1 MRILALRFMCVILWC
16 RMMDCFNSPLTPT
29 LSLDGEREQKG
40 RGPLSSCQSSF
51 MKSYGVIII
60 GGGHAGCEAA
70 LASARMGVST
80 ALITL
85 DLEKIA
91 LMPCN
96 PAIGGIGKGH
106 IVREIDALGGEM
118 ARCID
123 KTGIQFRV
131 LNSSKGPAV
140 QGFRAQADKHLYKN
154 EMRRVLETQSNL
166 DLVCDEADELLFDS
180 ESAKGVR
187 TRNGLDLFAGSVVI
201 TTGTF
206 LNGRI
211 HVGMNS
217 SPAGR
222 VGEKPSTKLS
232 QSFLDRGFELGRLK
246 TGTPPRLL
254 RGSIDF
260 SQCEV
265 QDGDSNPQAFSF
277 STGKLDRPR
286 VPCHITYTN
295 ERTAEVIRNNM
306 HLSPLYSGIIEG
318 VGPRYCPSIEDKVIK
333 FPDRVSHHIFLEP
346 EGLDTDWVYPNGIST
361 SLAEEVQWQ
370 LVRTIPG
377 LENAEIVAP
386 GYAVEYDFV
395 PPTQLLPTLETKRV
409 NGLFHAGQI
418 NGTSGYEEAA
428 GQGLVAGINAALR
441 SLDRE
446 PFTLSRMES
455 YIGVMIDDL
464 VTKGTQEPYRMF
476 TSRAE
481 NRLLLRQDNADTR
494 LMGKGHELGLVADE
508 IHELCLVKQGAVEKE
523 IKRLNTTRVV
533 PNQEGKELVSKLG
546 VGLKGPTTLAGL
558 LKRPE
563 VTYDQLIETF
573 NGADVSQLVSEQV
586 EIQIKYEG
594 FIQRQSQVVAKQ
606 SKLENI
612 KIPADFEY
620 EGISGLSCEVVQ
632 KLEEIRPTTLGQA
645 SRISGVTP
653 AAVSIVMLMLK
664 RPTKV

>member
-1 MRILALRFMCVILWC
+1 
-16 RMMDCFNSPLTPT
+16 
-29 LSLDGEREQKG
+29 
-40 RGPLSSCQSSF
+40 
-51 MKSYGVIII
+51 MKFYGVIVI

-70 LASARMGVST
+70 LASARMGVRT

-123 KTGIQFRV
+123 KTGIQFRI

-140 QGFRAQADKHLYKN
+140 QGYRAQADKHLYKK
-154 EMRRVLETQSNL
+154 EMRRVLESQEHLSL
-166 DLVCDEADELLFDS
+166 ICDEVDELLFDKDS
-180 ESAKGVR
+180 VKGLK
-187 TRNGLDLFAGSVVI
+187 TRSGLELNSRSIVI

-211 HVGMNS
+211 HLGMNS

-232 QSFLDRGFELGRLK
+232 QSFLDQGFELGRLK

-254 RGSIDF
+254 SDSIDF

-265 QDGDSNPQAFSF
+265 QEGDHAPKPFSF
-277 STGKLDRPR
+277 TTTKISQPQ
-286 VPCHITYTN
+286 VPCYITYTN
-295 ERTAEVIRNNM
+295 AQTAAVINRNM
-306 HLSPLYSGIIEG
+306 HLSPLYSGVIEG
-318 VGPRYCPSIEDKVIK
+318 VGPRYCPSIEDKIVK
-333 FPDRVSHHIFLEP
+333 FPDRVSHHVFLEP
-346 EGLDTDWVYPNGIST
+346 EGLDTNWIYPNGIST
-361 SLAEEVQWQ
+361 SLAEEVQLE
-370 LVRTIPG
+370 LVRTISG

-395 PPTQLLPTLETKRV
+395 LPTQLLLTLETKKV
-409 NGLFHAGQI
+409 KGLFHAGQI

-428 GQGLVAGINAALR
+428 GQGLIAGINAALN
-441 SLDRE
+441 SLDRT

-494 LMGKGHELGLVADE
+494 LMGKGNSLGLISNKTYD
-508 IHELCLVKQGAVEKE
+508 LCLLKKDSVEKE
-523 IKRLNTTRVV
+523 INRLNTTKVM
-533 PNQEGKELVSKLG
+533 PNDKGKDLVSKLG
-546 VGLKGPTTLAGL
+546 IMSFKSPTTLAGL

-563 VTYDQLIETF
+563 ITYDQIIKTF
-573 NGADVSQLVSEQV
+573 NGASVSKLAGEQV

-594 FIQRQSQVVAKQ
+594 FIQRQNQVVAKQ
-606 SKLENI
+606 KKLENYR
-612 KIPADFEY
+612 IPTNFQY
-620 EGISGLSCEVVQ
+620 EGIPGLSCEVIQ
-632 KLEEIRPTTLGQA
+632 KLEKIRPATLGQA
-645 SRISGVTP
+645 SRISGITP

-664 RPTKV
+664 

>member
-1 MRILALRFMCVILWC
+1 
-16 RMMDCFNSPLTPT
+16 
-29 LSLDGEREQKG
+29 
-40 RGPLSSCQSSF
+40 

-70 LASARMGVST
+70 LASARMGVHT

-106 IVREIDALGGEM
+106 IVREIDALGGQM

-140 QGFRAQADKHLYKN
+140 QGYRAQADKHLYKK
-154 EMRRVLETQSNL
+154 EMRRVLECQDYLSL
-166 DLVCDEADELLFDS
+166 ICDEVDELLFDNDS
-180 ESAKGVR
+180 VKGLR
-187 TRNGLDLFAGSVVI
+187 TRSGLELNSRSIVI

-211 HVGMNS
+211 HLGMKN

-222 VGEKPSTKLS
+222 VGEKPSIKLS
-232 QSFLDRGFELGRLK
+232 QSFLDQGFELGRLK

-254 RGSIDF
+254 SKSIDF
-260 SQCEV
+260 SQCEI
-265 QDGDSNPQAFSF
+265 QQGDCDPNPFSF
-277 STGKLDRPR
+277 STTKISQPQ

-295 ERTAEVIRNNM
+295 ARTAEVINRNM
-306 HLSPLYSGIIEG
+306 HLSPLYSGVIEG
-318 VGPRYCPSIEDKVIK
+318 VGPRYCPSIEDKVVK
-333 FPDRVSHHIFLEP
+333 FPDRVSHHVFLEP
-346 EGLDTDWVYPNGIST
+346 EGLDTDWIYPNGIST
-361 SLAEEVQWQ
+361 SLAEEVQWE

-377 LENAEIVAP
+377 LENADIVAP
-386 GYAVEYDFV
+386 GYAIEYDFV
-395 PPTQLLPTLETKRV
+395 PPTQLLSTLETKKV
-409 NGLFHAGQI
+409 KGLFHAGQI

-428 GQGLVAGINAALR
+428 GQGLIAGINAALN
-441 SLDRE
+441 SLDRA

-494 LMGKGHELGLVADE
+494 LMGKGHELGLVSNE
-508 IHELCLVKQGAVEKE
+508 VYNFCLLKKETVEKE
-523 IKRLNTTRVV
+523 IKRLNTTKVV
-533 PNQEGKELVSKLG
+533 PNEQGKELVSKLG
-546 VGLKGPTTLAGL
+546 VKSLKTPTTLAGL

-563 VTYDQLIETF
+563 ITYSQIIETF
-573 NGADVSQLVSEQV
+573 NGASVSKLVGEQV
-586 EIQIKYEG
+586 EIQVKYEG
-594 FIQRQSQVVAKQ
+594 FIQRQKQVVSKQ
-606 SKLENI
+606 KKLENYR
-612 KIPADFEY
+612 IPVDFNY
-620 EGISGLSCEVVQ
+620 EGIPGLSCEVVQ
-632 KLEEIRPTTLGQA
+632 KLENIRPTTLGQA
-645 SRISGVTP
+645 SRISGITP
-653 AAVSIVMLMLK
+653 AAVSIIMLMLK
-664 RPTKV
+664 

>member
-1 MRILALRFMCVILWC
+1 MRILALRFVCVILWC
-16 RMMDCFNSPLTPT
+16 KMKNCFNSPLTPT
-29 LSLDGEREQKG
+29 LSLDGEKEQKG

-154 EMRRVLETQSNL
+154 EMRRVLEAQSNL

-508 IHELCLVKQGAVEKE
+508 IHELCLAKQGAVEKE

-573 NGADVSQLVSEQV
+573 NGADVSQLVGEQV

>member
-1 MRILALRFMCVILWC
+1 
-16 RMMDCFNSPLTPT
+16 
-29 LSLDGEREQKG
+29 
-40 RGPLSSCQSSF
+40 

-70 LASARMGVST
+70 LASARMGVPT

-123 KTGIQFRV
+123 KTGIQFRI

-140 QGFRAQADKHLYKN
+140 QGYRAQADKHLYKK
-154 EMRRVLETQSNL
+154 EMHRVLESQEHLSL
-166 DLVCDEADELLFDS
+166 ICDEVDELFFD
-180 ESAKGVR
+180 K
-187 TRNGLDLFAGSVVI
+187 GSVKGLRTSSGLELNSRSIVI

-211 HVGMNS
+211 HLGMKNW
-217 SPAGR
+217 PAGR
-222 VGEKPSTKLS
+222 VGEKPSNKLS
-232 QSFLDRGFELGRLK
+232 QSFLDQGFELGRLK

-254 RGSIDF
+254 SKSIDF
-260 SQCEV
+260 SQCEI
-265 QDGDSNPQAFSF
+265 QQGDFDPKPFSF
-277 STGKLDRPR
+277 STTKISQPQ

-295 ERTAEVIRNNM
+295 ARTADVISRNM
-306 HLSPLYSGIIEG
+306 HLSPLYSGVIEG
-318 VGPRYCPSIEDKVIK
+318 VGPRYCPSIEDKVVK
-333 FPDRVSHHIFLEP
+333 FPDRISHHVFLEP
-346 EGLDTDWVYPNGIST
+346 EGLDTDWIYPNGIST
-361 SLAEEVQWQ
+361 SLAEEVQWE

-386 GYAVEYDFV
+386 GYAIEYDFV
-395 PPTQLLPTLETKRV
+395 PPTQLLSTLETKKIK
-409 NGLFHAGQI
+409 GLFHAGQI

-428 GQGLVAGINAALR
+428 GQGLIAGINAALS
-441 SLDRE
+441 SLGRA

-464 VTKGTQEPYRMF
+464 VTKGTEEPYRMF

-494 LMGKGHELGLVADE
+494 LMGKGHQLGLVSNATYDF
-508 IHELCLVKQGAVEKE
+508 CLLKKETVEKE
-523 IKRLNTTRVV
+523 IKRLNTTKVV
-533 PNQEGKELVSKLG
+533 PNEQGKELVSQLG
-546 VGLKGPTTLAGL
+546 VKSLKTPTTLAGL

-563 VTYDQLIETF
+563 VTYSQIIETF
-573 NGADVSQLVSEQV
+573 NGASLSKLAGEQV
-586 EIQIKYEG
+586 EIQVKYEG
-594 FIQRQSQVVAKQ
+594 FIQRQNQVVSKQ
-606 SKLENI
+606 KKLENYR
-612 KIPADFEY
+612 IPIDFNY
-620 EGISGLSCEVVQ
+620 ESISGLSCEVVQ
-632 KLEEIRPTTLGQA
+632 KLENIRPTTLGQA
-645 SRISGVTP
+645 SRISGITP
-653 AAVSIVMLMLK
+653 AAVSIIMLMLK
-664 RPTKV
+664 

>member
-1 MRILALRFMCVILWC
+1 
-16 RMMDCFNSPLTPT
+16 
-29 LSLDGEREQKG
+29 
-40 RGPLSSCQSSF
+40 

-70 LASARMGVST
+70 LASARMGVHT

-106 IVREIDALGGEM
+106 IVREIDALGGQM

-140 QGFRAQADKHLYKN
+140 QGYRAQADKHLYKK
-154 EMRRVLETQSNL
+154 EMRRVLECQDYLSL
-166 DLVCDEADELLFDS
+166 ICDEVDELLFDNDS
-180 ESAKGVR
+180 VKGLR
-187 TRNGLDLFAGSVVI
+187 TRSGLELNSRSIVI

-211 HVGMNS
+211 HLGMKN

-222 VGEKPSTKLS
+222 VGEKPSIKLS
-232 QSFLDRGFELGRLK
+232 KSFLDQGFELGRLK

-254 RGSIDF
+254 SKSIDF
-260 SQCEV
+260 SQCEI
-265 QDGDSNPQAFSF
+265 QQGDSDPKPFSF
-277 STGKLDRPR
+277 STTKISQPQ

-295 ERTAEVIRNNM
+295 ARTAEVINRNM

-318 VGPRYCPSIEDKVIK
+318 VGPRYCPSIEDKVVK
-333 FPDRVSHHIFLEP
+333 FPDRVSHHVFLEP
-346 EGLDTDWVYPNGIST
+346 EGLDTDWIYPNGIST
-361 SLAEEVQWQ
+361 SLAEEVQWE

-377 LENAEIVAP
+377 LQNADIVAS
-386 GYAVEYDFV
+386 GYAIEYDFV
-395 PPTQLLPTLETKRV
+395 PPTQLLSTLETKKV
-409 NGLFHAGQI
+409 KGLFHAGQI

-428 GQGLVAGINAALR
+428 GQGLIAGINAALN
-441 SLDRE
+441 SLDRA

-494 LMGKGHELGLVADE
+494 LMEKGHELGLVSNE
-508 IHELCLVKQGAVEKE
+508 VYNFCLLKKESVEKE
-523 IKRLNTTRVV
+523 IKRLNTTKVV
-533 PNQEGKELVSKLG
+533 PNEQGKELVYKLG
-546 VGLKGPTTLAGL
+546 VKSLKTPTTLAGL

-563 VTYDQLIETF
+563 ITYSQIIETF
-573 NGADVSQLVSEQV
+573 NGASVSKLVGEQV
-586 EIQIKYEG
+586 EIQVKYEG
-594 FIQRQSQVVAKQ
+594 FIQRQKQVVSKQ
-606 SKLENI
+606 KKLENYR
-612 KIPADFEY
+612 IPIDFNY
-620 EGISGLSCEVVQ
+620 EGIPGLSCEVVQ
-632 KLEEIRPTTLGQA
+632 KLENIRPTTLGQA
-645 SRISGVTP
+645 SRISGITP
-653 AAVSIVMLMLK
+653 AAVSIIMLMLK
-664 RPTKV
+664 

>member
-1 MRILALRFMCVILWC
+1 M
-16 RMMDCFNSPLTPT
+16 N
-29 LSLDGEREQKG
+29 
-40 RGPLSSCQSSF
+40 
-51 MKSYGVIII
+51 SYGVIVI

-70 LASARMGVST
+70 LASSRMGVST

-106 IVREIDALGGEM
+106 IVREIDALGGQM

-123 KTGIQFRV
+123 KTGIQFRI
-131 LNSSKGPAV
+131 LNASKGPAV
-140 QGFRAQADKHLYKN
+140 QGYRAQADKHLYKSK
-154 EMRRVLETQSNL
+154 MRKTLETQQNL
-166 DLVCDEADELLFDS
+166 TLICDEADELLFKENS
-180 ESAKGVR
+180 VQGVR
-187 TRNGLDLFAGSVVI
+187 TRSGLELNSRSIVI

-211 HVGMNS
+211 HLGMKS

-222 VGEKPSTKLS
+222 VGEQASTKLS
-232 QSFLDRGFELGRLK
+232 QSFLSRGFELGRLK

-254 RGSIDF
+254 RDSIDF
-260 SQCEV
+260 LKCEV
-265 QDGDSNPQAFSF
+265 QEGDRDPKPFSF
-277 STGKLDRPR
+277 STSKLNRPQ

-295 ERTAEVIRNNM
+295 EHTAEVIRNNM
-306 HLSPLYSGIIEG
+306 HLSPLYSGAIQGI
-318 VGPRYCPSIEDKVIK
+318 GPRYCPSIEDKVVK

-346 EGLDTDWVYPNGIST
+346 EGLDTDWIYPNGIST
-361 SLAEEVQWQ
+361 SLAEEVQLT
-370 LVRTIPG
+370 LVRTICG
-377 LENAEIVAP
+377 LENAEIVSP

-395 PPTQLLPTLETKRV
+395 PPTQLYPTLETKQA

-428 GQGLVAGINAALR
+428 GQGLIAGINAALR
-441 SLDRE
+441 SLNRE

-494 LMGKGHELGLVADE
+494 LMGKGHELGLISDE
-508 IHELCLVKQGAVEKE
+508 VYDHCLVKQASVTKE
-523 IKRLNTTRVV
+523 IKRFNTTKVL
-533 PNQEGKELVSKLG
+533 PNGSGRKLTSKLG
-546 VGLKGPTTLAGL
+546 IVNLKNPTTLAGL

-563 VTYDQLIETF
+563 ISYDQIIKTF
-573 NGADVSQLVSEQV
+573 NGASVTQLVGEQV

-594 FIQRQSQVVAKQ
+594 FIQRQNQVVSKQ
-606 SKLENI
+606 NKLENQ
-612 KIPADFEY
+612 KIPVNFQY
-620 EGISGLSCEVVQ
+620 EGVSGLSREVVQ
-632 KLEEIRPTTLGQA
+632 KLEKIRPATLGQA
-645 SRISGVTP
+645 SRISGITP
-653 AAVSIVMLMLK
+653 AAVSIIMLMLK
-664 RPTKV
+664 RPASV

>member
-1 MRILALRFMCVILWC
+1 
-16 RMMDCFNSPLTPT
+16 
-29 LSLDGEREQKG
+29 
-40 RGPLSSCQSSF
+40 

-70 LASARMGVST
+70 LASARMGVHT

-106 IVREIDALGGEM
+106 IVREIDALGGQM

-140 QGFRAQADKHLYKN
+140 QGYRAQADKHLYKK
-154 EMRRVLETQSNL
+154 EMRRVLECQDYLSL
-166 DLVCDEADELLFDS
+166 ICDEVDELLFDNDS
-180 ESAKGVR
+180 VKGLR
-187 TRNGLDLFAGSVVI
+187 TRSGLELNSRSIVI

-211 HVGMNS
+211 HLGMKN

-222 VGEKPSTKLS
+222 VGEKPSIKLS
-232 QSFLDRGFELGRLK
+232 KSFLDQGFELGRLK

-254 RGSIDF
+254 GKSIDF
-260 SQCEV
+260 SQCEI
-265 QDGDSNPQAFSF
+265 QQGDCDPKPFSF
-277 STGKLDRPR
+277 STIKISQPQ

-295 ERTAEVIRNNM
+295 ARTAEVINRNM
-306 HLSPLYSGIIEG
+306 HLSPLYSGVIEG
-318 VGPRYCPSIEDKVIK
+318 VGPRYCPSIEDKVVK
-333 FPDRVSHHIFLEP
+333 FPDRVSHHVFLEP
-346 EGLDTDWVYPNGIST
+346 EGLDTDWIYPNGIST
-361 SLAEEVQWQ
+361 SLAEEVQWE

-377 LENAEIVAP
+377 LENADIVAP
-386 GYAVEYDFV
+386 GYAIEYDFV
-395 PPTQLLPTLETKRV
+395 PPTQLLSTLETKKIK
-409 NGLFHAGQI
+409 GLFHAGQI

-428 GQGLVAGINAALR
+428 GQGLIAGINAALN
-441 SLDRE
+441 SLDRA

-494 LMGKGHELGLVADE
+494 LMGKGHELGLVSNE
-508 IHELCLVKQGAVEKE
+508 VYNFCLLKKESVEKE
-523 IKRLNTTRVV
+523 IKRLNTTKVV
-533 PNQEGKELVSKLG
+533 PNEQGKELVSMLG
-546 VGLKGPTTLAGL
+546 VKSLKTPTTLAGL

-563 VTYDQLIETF
+563 ITYSQIIETF
-573 NGADVSQLVSEQV
+573 NGASVSKLVGEQV
-586 EIQIKYEG
+586 EIQVKYEG
-594 FIQRQSQVVAKQ
+594 FIQRQKQVVSKQ
-606 SKLENI
+606 KKLENYR
-612 KIPADFEY
+612 IPIDFNY
-620 EGISGLSCEVVQ
+620 EGIPGLSCEVVQ
-632 KLEEIRPTTLGQA
+632 KLENIRPTTLGQA
-645 SRISGVTP
+645 SRISGITP
-653 AAVSIVMLMLK
+653 AAVSIIMLMLK
-664 RPTKV
+664 